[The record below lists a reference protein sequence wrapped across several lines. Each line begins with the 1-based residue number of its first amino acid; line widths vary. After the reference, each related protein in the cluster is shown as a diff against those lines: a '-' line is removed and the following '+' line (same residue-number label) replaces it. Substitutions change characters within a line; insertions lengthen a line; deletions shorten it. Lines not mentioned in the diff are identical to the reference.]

1 MCGHSKQVVEKYLQ
15 LTGKD
20 VSTLKMVATPCI
32 DDHMLNE
39 EDMQEK
45 GELHVNA
52 ARIVLEALYVA
63 RVNRPDIYW
72 AVNTLAREVTKWTK
86 ACDRRVHRLV
96 SYLHWTAD
104 YHQKCWV
111 GDEPQN
117 CVLALFVDASFAGY
131 LGDSISSTG
140 AMMCLVGPNTFV
152 PIQWLCKKQTAVSH
166 SSTEAEVISLDT
178 GVRLDGIP
186 ALIFWELVIEVLGP
200 SNVAGRNSKLTKA
213 DENKRLVCTNSFDV
227 LRNVD
232 CVPPSLPPSR
242 GLARLIVLEDNEG
255 VIKMLYKGRSRNMRH
270 VTRTMRID
278 IDWLFERLKTDK
290 GIFLKYVNTNQLKRS
305 IEPQ

>member
-1 MCGHSKQVVEKYLQ
+1 MCGHSQQCVEKYLQ

-20 VSTLKMVATPCI
+20 VSTLKQVATPCI

-39 EDMQEK
+39 EDLQEK

-52 ARIVLEALYVA
+52 ARIVLKALYVA

-86 ACDRRVHRLV
+86 ACDRRVHRLI
-96 SYLHWTAD
+96 SYLHWTSA

-111 GDEPQN
+111 GDDPQD

-186 ALIFWELVIEVLGP
+186 ALIFRELVIEVLGP
-200 SNVAGRNSKLTKA
+200 RIKHMNASGDTSLVQSQ
-213 DENKRLVCTNSFDV
+213 KRRICNGYDV
-227 LRNVD
+227 LLNVD
-232 CVPPSLPPSR
+232 WVPHRSPL
-242 GLARLIVLEDNEG
+242 LEE
-255 VIKMLYKGRSRNMRH
+255 
-270 VTRTMRID
+270 
-278 IDWLFERLKTDK
+278 
-290 GIFLKYVNTNQLKRS
+290 
-305 IEPQ
+305 